1 MSTSAEPG
9 RTWPLV
15 GRAAELDDLD
25 DLLASATAGHGAT
38 VLVEGEAGI
47 GRTGLV
53 EALASSARL
62 LGLELRPARATR
74 DRDRPFAVLSDA
86 LLAHPPGVRRGPV
99 ETELADLLE
108 SLDVDARRGAPR
120 GGRRGGELAAERVAR
135 ATELF
140 AAMLRRRG
148 DGGPWVLVLEDVHD
162 ADDASLAV
170 LHALAHEG
178 DLPGALVVMT
188 MRPMPTRP
196 DLSAVVDA
204 WIRAGARYVE
214 LRPLGPLAT
223 VELAERLVGGS
234 VGPALRG
241 TLATTGGNPRF
252 VTDVVRTAR
261 SAGALETRDGVV
273 DVQGAAWLPALDTLV
288 RSRLE
293 YLDDEV
299 LDLLAHASVL
309 GTSFVVTDLAAL
321 VGVPVPDCWRTL
333 RVALAAGLVHARAD
347 RLVFRHDLVRG
358 ALYAGLDDPRRRAM
372 HARAAWALREA
383 GAPTRIV
390 AGHLERAR

>member
-25 DLLASATAGHGAT
+25 DLLASAADGHGAT

-62 LGLELRPARATR
+62 LSLGLRAARATAE
-74 DRDRPFAVLSDA
+74 RPEPYALLSDA
-86 LLAHPPGVRRGPV
+86 LLVHPPGVARGPV
-99 ETELADLLE
+99 ESELADLIDALRA
-108 SLDVDARRGAPR
+108 DVRRATVR
-120 GGRRGGELAAERVAR
+120 GVALAEERRAR
-135 ATELF
+135 AVELF
-140 AAMLRRRG
+140 AALLRRRG

-162 ADDASLAV
+162 ADPASLDV
-170 LHALAHEG
+170 LRALAHEG
-178 DLPGALVVMT
+178 DVPGALVVMT
-188 MRPMPTRP
+188 FRPVPVRT
-196 DLSAVVDA
+196 DLSRVVDA
-204 WIRAGARYVE
+204 WVRAGARPVE
-214 LRPLGPLAT
+214 LRPLGPAAT
-223 VELAERLVGGS
+223 VELAQRLVGGS

-241 TLATTGGNPRF
+241 ALATTGGNPRF

-273 DVQGAAWLPALDTLV
+273 DVRGAAWLAALDTRV
-288 RSRLE
+288 RTRLD
-293 YLDDEV
+293 YLDDDV

-309 GTSFVVTDLAAL
+309 GTSFVVTDLATL
-321 VGVPVPDCWRTL
+321 VSCPVADCWRTL

-347 RLVFRHDLVRG
+347 RLVFRHDVVRG
-358 ALYAGLDDPRRRAM
+358 ALYASLDEPRRRAV

-383 GAPTRIV
+383 GAPTQIV

>member
-25 DLLASATAGHGAT
+25 DLLASAAGGRGAT

-53 EALASSARL
+53 EALTSSARL
-62 LGLELRPARATR
+62 LSLGLRATR
-74 DRDRPFAVLSDA
+74 ATRARPEPYALLADA
-86 LLAHPPGVRRGPV
+86 LLAHPPGVARGPV
-99 ETELADLLE
+99 EAELTDLIDALRAD
-108 SLDVDARRGAPR
+108 V
-120 GGRRGGELAAERVAR
+120 RRGGLRGAALVEERRAR
-135 ATELF
+135 ASELF
-140 AAMLRRRG
+140 AALLRRRG

-162 ADDASLAV
+162 ADPASLDV

-178 DLPGALVVMT
+178 DVPAALVVMT
-188 MRPMPTRP
+188 FRPVPNRVE
-196 DLSAVVDA
+196 LSTVVDA
-204 WIRAGARYVE
+204 WVRAGARYVE

-223 VELAERLVGGS
+223 VELAQRLVGGS

-241 TLATTGGNPRF
+241 ALATTGGNPRF

-261 SAGALETRDGVV
+261 SAGALEVRDGVV
-273 DVQGAAWLPALDTLV
+273 DVQGATWLAALDTLV
-288 RSRLE
+288 RTRLD
-293 YLDDEV
+293 YLDDDV

-309 GTSFVVTDLAAL
+309 GTSFVVTDLATL
-321 VGVPVPDCWRTL
+321 VGCPVPDCWRTL

-347 RLVFRHDLVRG
+347 RLVFRHDLVRS
-358 ALYAGLDDPRRRAM
+358 ALYAGLDEPRRRAV

-383 GAPTRIV
+383 GAPTQIV

>member
-25 DLLASATAGHGAT
+25 DLLASAAGGHGAT

-53 EALASSARL
+53 DALGSSARL
-62 LGLELRPARATR
+62 LSLGLRTARATPE
-74 DRDRPFAVLSDA
+74 RPQPYALLSDA
-86 LLAHPPGVRRGPV
+86 LLAHPPGVARGPV
-99 ETELADLLE
+99 ESELADLIDALRA
-108 SLDVDARRGAPR
+108 DVRRATVR
-120 GGRRGGELAAERVAR
+120 GVALAEERRAR
-135 ATELF
+135 AVELF
-140 AAMLRRRG
+140 AALLRRRG

-162 ADDASLAV
+162 ADAASLDV
-170 LHALAHEG
+170 LRALAHEG
-178 DLPGALVVMT
+178 DVPGALVVMT
-188 MRPMPTRP
+188 FRPVPVRT
-196 DLSAVVDA
+196 DLSHVVDA
-204 WIRAGARYVE
+204 WVRAGARPVE
-214 LRPLGPLAT
+214 LRPLGPAAT
-223 VELAERLVGGS
+223 VELAQRLVGCS

-241 TLATTGGNPRF
+241 ALATTGGNPRF

-261 SAGALETRDGVV
+261 SAGALEARDGVV
-273 DVQGAAWLPALDTLV
+273 DVHGAAWLAALDTLV
-288 RSRLE
+288 RTRLD
-293 YLDDEV
+293 YLDDDV

-309 GTSFVVTDLAAL
+309 GTSFVVTDLATL
-321 VGVPVPDCWRTL
+321 VSRPVPDCWRTL

-347 RLVFRHDLVRG
+347 RLVFRHDVVRG
-358 ALYAGLDDPRRRAM
+358 ALYAGLDEPRRRAV

-383 GAPTRIV
+383 GAPTQIV